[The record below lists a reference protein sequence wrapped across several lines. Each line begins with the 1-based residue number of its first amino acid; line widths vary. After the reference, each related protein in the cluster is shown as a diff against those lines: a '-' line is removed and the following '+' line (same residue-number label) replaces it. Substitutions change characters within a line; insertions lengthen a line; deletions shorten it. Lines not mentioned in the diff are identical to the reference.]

1 LAVDYVARN
10 IYFSEPS
17 KDYLGVCNLDAVNGS
32 RWCLQLHYA
41 GVNQPRE
48 IALHI
53 PRGLLFFT
61 DWAHEMAAIVRVG
74 MDGTHPTTIIKE
86 NLHWPNGIT
95 VDAVAERVYWSDAKH
110 DLLESSKFDGT
121 DRRQTEVNVI
131 RHPFSLAVFEDRL
144 FWSDWELRNIQSC
157 HKITGQQRE
166 YLFNDTKIEPFGIH
180 VYHPILEPV
189 LDNPCKGRP
198 CSHLCLMAHGG
209 STFTCKCPDGLVLGI
224 DERTCVFLVKPTPA
238 VPENTT
244 VVAPVIATIM
254 TEEMQAQG
262 LKIGL
267 AVALLLFLILFGIVL
282 ACYYSYRR
290 KDTRLPLLRFRRN
303 QLIGGYIDRGGRFD
317 DKEDIVSTI
326 SQDENVCS
334 ELAKNACSTGSKE
347 TLPQKNT
354 DQTDK
359 GAKNSPNQG
368 LKHWRQNMAGSN
380 PYYKF

>member
-1 LAVDYVARN
+1 
-10 IYFSEPS
+10 
-17 KDYLGVCNLDAVNGS
+17 
-32 RWCLQLHYA
+32 
-41 GVNQPRE
+41 
-48 IALHI
+48 
-53 PRGLLFFT
+53 
-61 DWAHEMAAIVRVG
+61 
-74 MDGTHPTTIIKE
+74 MDGTHPTTIVKE

-144 FWSDWELRNIQSC
+144 FWSDWELRDIQSC

-189 LDNPCKGRP
+189 LHNPCRGRP

-224 DERTCVFLVKPTPA
+224 DERTCVFLIEPTTA
-238 VPENTT
+238 APENTT
-244 VVAPVIATIM
+244 VVAPVVAPTTTRKFDLID
-254 TEEMQAQG
+254 EEMQAQR

-267 AVALLLFLILFGIVL
+267 SVAIVVFLILFGIVL
-282 ACYYSYRR
+282 ACYFSFKR
-290 KDTRLPLLRFRRN
+290 KDTRLPLLRYRNN
-303 QLIGGYIDRGGRFD
+303 QLFGGFLDRGGRSD
-317 DKEDIVSTI
+317 DKEDIVSSI

-334 ELAKNACSTGSKE
+334 ELATNACSTGSKE
-347 TLPQKNT
+347 TSPQKNT
-354 DQTDK
+354 DQTNK
-359 GAKNSPNQG
+359 GVKNSPNQG
-368 LKHWRQNMAGSN
+368 LRQWRQNMASKN
-380 PYYKF
+380 PYLKF

>member
-1 LAVDYVARN
+1 
-10 IYFSEPS
+10 
-17 KDYLGVCNLDAVNGS
+17 
-32 RWCLQLHYA
+32 LQLHYA

-53 PRGLLFFT
+53 PHGLLFFT

-74 MDGTHPTTIIKE
+74 MDGTHPTSIVKE

-144 FWSDWELRNIQSC
+144 FWSDWDLKKIQSC
-157 HKITGQQRE
+157 HKVTGQQRE

-224 DERTCVFLVKPTPA
+224 DERTCVFLMKPTTPA
-238 VPENTT
+238 PETTT
-244 VVAPVIATIM
+244 VVAPAVAPTM
-254 TEEMQAQG
+254 TKEMQAQR

-267 AVALLLFLILFGIVL
+267 AVAIVLCLILFGFVL

-290 KDTRLPLLRFRRN
+290 KDTRLPLLRYCKN
-303 QLIGGYIDRGGRFD
+303 QPFGLPTYRDRG
-317 DKEDIVSTI
+317 DKEEIVSTI
-326 SQDENVCS
+326 SQDENACS
-334 ELAKNACSTGSKE
+334 ELARNRCNTGSKE
-347 TLPQKNT
+347 TSPQKNT

-368 LKHWRQNMAGSN
+368 LKLWRPNMASSN
-380 PYYKF
+380 PYHKF